1 MEKCMRIVS
10 DIVGFCHS
18 EGAEDIQISISHDK
32 KNNASGIAIGCLIPG
47 LSPKTVSFLTGV
59 LNSPRQHE
67 VEHDYWLLDGDSEM
81 PSELTLTG
89 MMIDS
94 AEVSYE
100 NGFLTI
106 RITRE
111 D

>member
-1 MEKCMRIVS
+1 MEKCMRIVG
-10 DIVGFCHS
+10 DIVGFCHF
-18 EGAEDIQISISHDK
+18 EGAEDTQISISHDK
-32 KNNASGIAIGCLIPG
+32 NNNASCIAISCPIPD
-47 LSPKTVSFLTGV
+47 LSSNTVSYLADK
-59 LNSPRQHE
+59 LNLPRQHE

-94 AEVSYE
+94 AEVTYE
-100 NGFLTI
+100 NGVLSI